1 MTAIASATNAR
12 ANIETARMA
21 ALTRAIQKDQSAVSS
36 GRALVSGSDNPVAAA
51 RLDRLSA
58 DRAQGSAWASNLDLV
73 ARWAAERDTAL
84 AEANTILNRA
94 LELVS
99 AGLSGTAS
107 VEARA
112 AGAAE
117 LDLLAAALRE
127 LPNGQTVIPTG
138 TGGLLTVPTGPAS
151 SISLPVDLSNDLPPA
166 DMFAQAAGTLRIDDG
181 ASRAAQGATV
191 IAALTTA
198 TNQIIGSR
206 VKAGAIANAANAR
219 SDHRT
224 AIDIVQAEEQS
235 ELGQTDIA
243 AAIARINAAQLT
255 LDAAQALFA
264 RLNRS
269 TLFDLLR

>member
-21 ALTRAIQKDQSAVSS
+21 ALTRVIQKDQSAVSS

-84 AEANTILNRA
+84 AEANAILDRA

-107 VEARA
+107 AEARA